1 MKILILGG
9 AGVMGSGAARIL
21 VRWDDVEKVT
31 LSDLNEEAVKE
42 IAGSINSPKIDTRK
56 VDALN
61 KETLIPIVKEY
72 DVVLNTVGP
81 YVKFG
86 VPILN
91 SVIEAGV
98 PYVDV
103 CDDHDATEE
112 MLKLDAKAKEHGV
125 PAIICLGTTPGTTN
139 MQAKLA
145 HQLLD
150 DVDVLKICWAVGLP
164 PYEKVKG
171 TPLEFIAKS
180 SGRELLSPSAW
191 SHMVHV
197 STGDVPIWKNG
208 KWDTMPALE
217 HGEYV
222 DFSEPLGRVES
233 YYLGHAEPITLPR
246 NLKVNDFSACLG
258 ALMPAVTEQLREE
271 ARGHKKASNPPK
283 DPGTPRW
290 KGPDFWEERGV
301 WAAQAAIAEGTKDG
315 VRKRVT
321 VRFQMSHL
329 DMMVYNYAGQAI
341 GAYLLGKK
349 AIKKA
354 GVMAPEAALDTD
366 EYFAL
371 LTEVFNK
378 MTGENL
384 AREELVLV
392 DIEDI

>member
-1 MKILILGG
+1 MKVLVLGG
-9 AGVMGSGAARIL
+9 AGVMGSGAAEIL
-21 VRWDDVEKVT
+21 VRWDDVERVT
-31 LSDLNEEAVKE
+31 LSDINEEAVKK
-42 IAGSINSPKIDTRK
+42 IAERINSPKIDTRL

-61 KETLIPIVKEY
+61 KETLIPIVQEY

-86 VPILN
+86 VPILE
-91 SVIEAGV
+91 SIIEAGV

-145 HQLLD
+145 HELLD

-164 PYEKVKG
+164 PLEKVKG

-180 SGRELLSPSAW
+180 SGRELLSPAAW
-191 SHMVHV
+191 NHMIHV

-208 KWDTMPALE
+208 QWDTMPALE
-217 HGEYV
+217 YGEYV

-233 YYLGHAEPITLPR
+233 YYLGHAEPVTLPR
-246 NLKVNDFSACLG
+246 NLKINDFSACLG

-271 ARGHKKASNPPK
+271 ARGHRKAKHPPV

-290 KGPDFWEERGV
+290 RGPDFWEERGV
-301 WAAQAAIAEGTKDG
+301 WAAQAAIAEGTLNG
-315 VRKRVT
+315 APKRVT

-329 DMMVYNYAGQAI
+329 DMSAYNYAGQAI
-341 GAYLLGKK
+341 GTYLLGKGEINK
-349 AIKKA
+349 P
-354 GVMAPEAALDTD
+354 GVMAPEAAFETK
-366 EYFAL
+366 EYFKV
-371 LTEVFNK
+371 LTEIFN
-378 MTGENL
+378 MMAGENL
-384 AREELVLV
+384 TPEELILV
-392 DIEDI
+392 EIEDI